1 MAIPIITVRPDDAAR
16 AYRSVDAGDF
26 TTGQG
31 GQDFGATLQN
41 AISSTVD
48 VSRDAEAKSVAAI
61 AGSGDVTDMVTAVSK
76 AELTLQTAMALRDRV
91 VQAYQDI
98 IKMPI

>member
-16 AYRSVDAGDF
+16 AYRSVDAGDVAA
-26 TTGQG
+26 GPG
-31 GQDFGATLQN
+31 GQDFGTTLQN
-41 AISSTVD
+41 AIGSTVAA
-48 VSRDAEAKSVAAI
+48 SRDAEAKSAAAI